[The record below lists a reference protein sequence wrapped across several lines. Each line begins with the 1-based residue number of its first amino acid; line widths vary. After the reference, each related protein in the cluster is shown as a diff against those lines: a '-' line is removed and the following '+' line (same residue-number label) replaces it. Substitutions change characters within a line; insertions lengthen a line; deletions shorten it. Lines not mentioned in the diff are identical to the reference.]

1 MMNNMFSDAKEK
13 RHCKSTE
20 SESCQTV
27 KMFFFLSSTSSS
39 DVLVQNCMALSQLLS
54 HKTASYITLSSAPTQ
69 CFFTTLESHEVVWT
83 GLCSR
88 LHLRFHFLYLVRM
101 HINHLATKQLLLKFA
116 ELARNTVVRMKT
128 GKAIVDSVFE
138 QSLINDSS
146 AKYYWRSL
154 WGQTCCSMIDGK
166 L

>member
-27 KMFFFLSSTSSS
+27 KMFFFLSSTSSSS

-69 CFFTTLESHEVVWT
+69 CFFTTLESHEVVQT
-83 GLCSR
+83 GLCFR
-88 LHLRFHFLYLVRM
+88 LHLRFHFVYSVCM
-101 HINHLATKQLLLKFA
+101 HVNHLATKQSLLKFA
-116 ELARNTVVRMKT
+116 ELARIMVVCVKT

-138 QSLINDSS
+138 QSLVNDSS
-146 AKYYWRSL
+146 AKYY
-154 WGQTCCSMIDGK
+154 
-166 L
+166 